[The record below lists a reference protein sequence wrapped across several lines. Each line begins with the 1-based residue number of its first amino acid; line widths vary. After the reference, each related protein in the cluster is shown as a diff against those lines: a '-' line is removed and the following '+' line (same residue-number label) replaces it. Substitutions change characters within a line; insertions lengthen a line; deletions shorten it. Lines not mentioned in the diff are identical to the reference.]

1 MNIKFRLTLMSFLQF
16 FVWGAW
22 LITFANYWFGTK
34 QWDGTQFGAIFATM
48 GFASLFMPTLTGI
61 IADKW
66 INAEKLYAI
75 LHILYAGVLFYI
87 PQVDNPNSFFW
98 VMLLAMCFYMPT
110 ISLSNSISYTTL
122 KLNKLDIVKDFPPI
136 RVWGTVGFIAA
147 MWTTNLTGSKADAYQ
162 FYIAGIAALGLGIY
176 AFTLPACKP
185 ANKIAEKSTLAQ
197 KLGLEAFKL
206 FANYKMALFFI
217 FSMFLGGALQLTN
230 AYGDVFLDEFKHFP
244 KYANSFVVKY
254 STIIMSISQV
264 SETLFILA
272 IPYFLKRF
280 GIKRVMVIAMLAWV
294 FRFGLFAYGDPA
306 ANLWMIVF
314 SCIVYGMAFDF
325 FNISGSLFVETS
337 TTAKTRSSAQGLFM
351 MMTNGFGAI
360 FGSLVSGWMID
371 KYFTKTFTTVTE
383 TANFV
388 DATPTNPHLLDFIN
402 SQGVKVLDNGLFDKA
417 IYMKDWH
424 NIWLSFTIYALMIT
438 VLFMILF
445 KHKHN
450 RAEVE
455 AIEAISNH

>member
-1 MNIKFRLTLMSFLQF
+1 MNVKLRLTLMSFLQF

-22 LITFANYWFGTK
+22 LITIANYWFGTK

-48 GFASLFMPTLTGI
+48 GFASLIMPTLTGI

-66 INAEKLYAI
+66 VNAEVLYGI

-87 PQVDNPNSFFW
+87 PQVESPNSFFW

-122 KLNKLDIVKDFPPI
+122 KSRAFDVIKDFPPI
-136 RVWGTVGFIAA
+136 RVWGTIGFIVA
-147 MWTTNLTGSKADAYQ
+147 MWTTNLTGNKATAYQ
-162 FYIAGIAALGLGIY
+162 FYIAGTAALALGIY
-176 AFTLPACKP
+176 AFTLPKCPPQKL
-185 ANKIAEKSTLAQ
+185 IEEKKTFAQ
-197 KLGLEAFKL
+197 TLGLEAFKL

-230 AYGDVFLDEFKHFP
+230 AYGDVFLDEFKLFP
-244 KYANSFVVKY
+244 AYADSFVIKY

-272 IPYFLKRF
+272 IPFFLKQF
-280 GIKRVMVIAMLAWV
+280 GIKKVIVIAMLAWV
-294 FRFGLFAYGDPA
+294 LRFGFFAFGDPA
-306 ANLWMIVF
+306 GNLWMIVM

-337 TTAKTRSSAQGLFM
+337 TTPKTRSSAQGMFM
-351 MMTNGFGAI
+351 MMTNGFGAV

-371 KYFTKTFTTVTE
+371 KYFTKHYSDIQSLATV
-383 TANFV
+383 AN
-388 DATPTNPHLLDFIN
+388 TNPENEHLLTFLKNKGISVLSNGDL
-402 SQGVKVLDNGLFDKA
+402 SRVLDV
-417 IYMKDWH
+417 KDWH
-424 NIWLSFTIYALMIT
+424 DIWLSFTVYALIIT
-438 VLFMILF
+438 IGFAVMF

-450 RAEVE
+450 SAEE
-455 AIEAISNH
+455 KAIEKLGH